1 MFKNIKNLTD
11 KVYNKIYVLEQQN
24 YFLEDQIKEFCQK
37 SLKIKKKTKQ
47 QIKNFQ
53 SKVKL
58 YIINTG
64 NDNIEKEEKYF
75 FKNQ

>member
-37 SLKIKKKTKQ
+37 SLKIKKKNQ